1 MKKIISDL
9 NFKLINDIVSTIDT
23 NAYINKMF
31 STVKDLLISTYT
43 SKHVVVLKNRNCGG
57 TTALVFRALME
68 ILSNLMK
75 GENSKMI
82 KIAVVDHNSGS
93 SASKNSMFLTMLS
106 LLFGENIKYDVMT
119 KRCLMSKE
127 YKFAIYFTSSNF
139 KDYIPSYLDLCLFD
153 EYFIFSEYNKFMSEK
168 KQANKITEDTKLFMV
183 QTVGLIGHIKDA
195 FDKNVDVKILTKE

>member
-82 KIAVVDHNSGS
+82 NIAVFDHNSGS
-93 SASKNSMFLTMLS
+93 SASKNSMF
-106 LLFGENIKYDVMT
+106 
-119 KRCLMSKE
+119 
-127 YKFAIYFTSSNF
+127 
-139 KDYIPSYLDLCLFD
+139 
-153 EYFIFSEYNKFMSEK
+153 
-168 KQANKITEDTKLFMV
+168 
-183 QTVGLIGHIKDA
+183 
-195 FDKNVDVKILTKE
+195 